1 MPLTNLKK
9 LARQGGDTI
18 VEVMIVLAVLG
29 FAISIAYATANRSLL
44 NARQAQE
51 NSQATEIVQS
61 QFENLR
67 TLTTASPSI
76 FRLAPF
82 CLNASGLPI
91 VYSPVTCVYAPNPLY
106 TLQISFSGTVSPDP
120 NAGGT
125 FTVVAT
131 WPDVEG
137 QGNDTV
143 RTSYRLY
150 AP

>member
-1 MPLTNLKK
+1 MSSLIKLKK
-9 LARQGGDTI
+9 LTRQGGDTI

-29 FAISIAYATANRSLL
+29 FAISISYATANRSLL

-51 NSQATEIVQS
+51 NSQASEIVQA

-67 TLTTASPSI
+67 TLTSAGI
-76 FRLAPF
+76 FRAAPF
-82 CLNASGLPI
+82 CLNTSNVI
-91 VYSPVTCVYAPNPLY
+91 INYSVAGCVYTPNPLY
-106 TLQISFSGTVSPDP
+106 TLQISFAGTVAPSP